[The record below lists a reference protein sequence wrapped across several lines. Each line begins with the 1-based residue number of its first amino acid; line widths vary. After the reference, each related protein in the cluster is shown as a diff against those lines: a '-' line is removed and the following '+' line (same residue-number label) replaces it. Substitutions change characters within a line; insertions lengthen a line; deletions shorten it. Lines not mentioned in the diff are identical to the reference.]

1 MQSINIQP
9 QAHAHSYLNN
19 MAKYIIRYT
28 TKDEDL
34 CGCWVEANSKDDA
47 IAQAYDEHW
56 DIQDIISVTKQ

>member
-1 MQSINIQP
+1 
-9 QAHAHSYLNN
+9 

-34 CGCWVEANSKDDA
+34 CGCWVEADSKDDA